1 MLSPYLYQLAAVAIF
16 IAGAFVTGIF
26 TGRDQVQD
34 KWDAARA
41 VQMQSAFAAERA
53 ARAKEQTL
61 MTQLNEAQNAATARE
76 TKLRADYAAA
86 HAAANSLRH
95 TIATIRS
102 GLPSVSADACR
113 ATADAALA
121 VFGECQDEYREVAK
135 NATGHASDIQTLTDA
150 WPK

>member
-1 MLSPYLYQLAAVAIF
+1 MLSSYIYQLAAGAIF
-16 IAGAFVTGIF
+16 VGAAFFSGLI
-26 TGRDQVQD
+26 TGRDYVQD

-41 VQMQSAFAAERA
+41 VQVQAAYAAERA

-86 HAAANSLRH
+86 HATALGLRH
-95 TIATIRS
+95 TLATLGH
-102 GLPSVSADACR
+102 GLPANTPAANR
-113 ATADAALA
+113 QTATTSLALL
-121 VFGECQDEYREVAK
+121 GECS
-135 NATGHASDIQTLTDA
+135 ATVEQLAAAADGHASDVKTLTDA